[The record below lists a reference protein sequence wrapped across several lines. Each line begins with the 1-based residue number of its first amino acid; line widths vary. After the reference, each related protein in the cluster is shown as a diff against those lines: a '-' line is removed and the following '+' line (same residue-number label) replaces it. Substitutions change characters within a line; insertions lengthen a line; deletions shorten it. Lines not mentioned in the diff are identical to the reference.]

1 MLIHIHSA
9 KCVGIDAQPVTVE
22 VDVTRGIGIHL
33 VGLADVAVK
42 ESLLRTVTAL
52 QALGFHIPGRKI
64 VINLAP
70 ADMHKNGG
78 GYDLPIAL
86 GILAASGQ
94 KELPGLEKYLIM
106 GELGLDGSVR
116 PVPGAISFL
125 DLAEE
130 MALDGCL
137 LPEASAWEAAECGGP
152 PVFGVTSLL
161 DAVRILDGEPG
172 YEDFRIDGRRIPDQE
187 TRGTVSAN
195 RRSDIMDF
203 SQIIGQEG
211 AKRGLEIA
219 AAGGHN
225 VIMVGPPG
233 SGKSSLAKAMSGIL
247 PPLTREEAMITS
259 KIYSVA
265 GSGDLRRGLL
275 RDRPFRA
282 PHYSA
287 SMAAVI
293 GGGAGGEIRPGE
305 VTLAQNGI
313 LFLDEFGQIP
323 KAVLEALRGPMEDRT
338 VTISRM
344 RAKVSFPAS
353 FMLVAASNPCPCGYY
368 GEGDRC
374 NCTPA
379 QRARYMAH
387 LSGPVMDRI
396 DLQILVHSLPASQL
410 VARPDRTVER
420 ETSAQVA
427 ERVARAREIQQR
439 RFAGSGI
446 FTNAEMPAR
455 LIERYCQLSGECRE
469 LLERILSQMGLSA
482 RAYSRILKVSRT
494 IADLESVSAGGDG
507 SLNLQPRHLLEAASY
522 RFLDRKDLLET

>member
-52 QALGFHIPGRKI
+52 QALGFHVPGRKI

-94 KELPGLEKYLIM
+94 KELPGLGKYLIM

-130 MALDGCL
+130 MALEGCL
-137 LPEASAWEAAECGGP
+137 LPEGSAWEAAECGGP
-152 PVFGVTSLL
+152 AVYGVASLL
-161 DAVRILDGEPG
+161 DAIRVLDGEPG
-172 YEDFRIDGRRIPDQE
+172 YEDLRIDGRRITASEGEGAAQAG
-187 TRGTVSAN
+187 RG
-195 RRSDIMDF
+195 DIMDF

-259 KIYSVA
+259 KIYSAA
-265 GSGDLRRGLL
+265 GSGGLRRGLL
-275 RDRPFRA
+275 RERPFRA

-374 NCTPA
+374 NCPPG

-396 DLQILVHSLPASQL
+396 DLQILVPSLPASRL
-410 VARPDRTVER
+410 VGRGAAAGR

-427 ERVARAREIQQR
+427 ERVARARAVQQR
-439 RFAGSGI
+439 RFAGTGI
-446 FTNAEMPAR
+446 FTNAEMSAR
-455 LIERYCQLSGECRE
+455 QIESYCPLSEECRE
-469 LLERILSQMGLSA
+469 ILERILSQMGLSA
-482 RAYSRILKVSRT
+482 RAYARILKVSRT
-494 IADLESVSAGGDG
+494 IADLEAVAAGEDG
-507 SLNLQPRHLLEAASY
+507 ASPLQPRHLLEAASY
-522 RFLDRKDLLET
+522 RFLDRKDLLEG